1 MAARPAGV
9 EPADNRSLPS
19 LRGGAAEEPVAAVAV
34 RPAARLRGR
43 PDLPGDKSISHRA
56 LLLGLLAEGESRIA
70 AAGDGQDV
78 RSTAAIVAALGAS
91 VERVA
96 ESAGRVDY
104 RVVSPGGDALTEPDG
119 ILDCGNSGTTT
130 RLLAGLLAG
139 RPMFAIIDGDASLRR
154 RPMGRVVE
162 PLRSMGATFGG
173 RRGATLLPLAIP
185 GGRDC
190 PHRLRDARSQRA
202 GQVRDPAGRA
212 RRGR

>member
-1 MAARPAGV
+1 MG
-9 EPADNRSLPS
+9 RSIAI
-19 LRGGAAEEPVAAVAV
+19 RV
-34 RPAARLRGR
+34 RRAARLRGN
-43 PDLPGDKSISHRA
+43 PALPGDKSISHRA
-56 LLLGLLAEGESRIA
+56 LLLALLAVGESRIT
-70 AAGDGQDV
+70 AAGDGEDV
-78 RSTAAIVAALGAS
+78 RSTAAIVAALGAR

-139 RPMFAIIDGDASLRR
+139 RPMFAVLDGDASLRPPSDGPCRGAAALDGGHVR
-154 RPMGRVVE
+154 RPARRNAAAAGHHRA
-162 PLRSMGATFGG
+162 GATV
-173 RRGATLLPLAIP
+173 A
-185 GGRDC
+185 
-190 PHRLRDARSQRA
+190 HRLRDARSQCA